1 MGPAETR
8 GAPFTRA
15 VEGSPADH
23 GIDESA
29 LADLIARGQREI
41 DEGHIPSFQL
51 AFARDG
57 KLAVWTTVG
66 AAKHGSRYVIF
77 SSTKPVVASAVWILM
92 GEGAIDVTRRVAELV
107 PEFDT
112 FGKDV
117 ITIEQVL
124 LHTSGFPAAPF
135 AALDWDDREK
145 RLERFGTW
153 RTNWEPGT
161 RFEYHPTSAHWVL
174 AELIERV
181 TGDDFRDFVRSRV
194 IEPLGLT
201 GLAGRRA
208 APAEQGDVNDLVAT
222 GSPATPDELEAVL
235 GIRELPV
242 TEVTTDALLTF
253 NHPDVRAVGVPGGGG
268 VSTAADLALFYQA
281 LLHNPLGQWKPEV
294 LADATSTVRNTFPDY
309 MGTPANRTRGLVVKG
324 DDKGSGL
331 RGMGRVVGPRSF
343 GHNGA
348 AGQTRVGRSRHRR
361 VVLLPDERDRRARD
375 SPVATRRRTREPRGR
390 VRPLGRDSRR
400 RLRSRFSPRFRPAPR
415 RARPSATLIP
425 ASTP

>member
-1 MGPAETR
+1 MLLVRVRSRLGRCNDLRPACLREPGWLASAVMRPAETR
-8 GAPFTRA
+8 GAPYTRT
-15 VEGSPADH
+15 VDGSPADH

-57 KLAVWTTVG
+57 KLAVWLTVG
-66 AAKHGSRYVIF
+66 AAEPGSRYVIF
-77 SSTKPVVASAVWILM
+77 SSTKPVVASAVWILI
-92 GEGAIDVTRRVAELV
+92 GEGAIDVSRRVAELV
-107 PEFDT
+107 PEFDS

-117 ITIEQVL
+117 ITIEEVL
-124 LHTSGFPAAPF
+124 LHTSGFPRAPF

-145 RLERFGTW
+145 RLERFRTW

-174 AELIERV
+174 AELIERA
-181 TGDDFRDFVRSRV
+181 TGGDFRDFVRSRV

-201 GLAGRRA
+201 GLQVGVP
-208 APAEQGDVNDLVAT
+208 PAEQGDVNDLVAT

-235 GIRELPV
+235 GIRELPL

-268 VSTAADLALFYQA
+268 ISTAADLALFYQA

-294 LADATSTVRNTFPDY
+294 LADATATVRNTFPDY
-309 MGTPANRTRGLVVKG
+309 LGTPANRTRGLVVKG
-324 DDKGSGL
+324 DDEGSGL

-348 AGQTRVGRSRHRR
+348 AGQ
-361 VVLLPDERDRRARD
+361 LAWADPDTGVSFCFLTNGIDEHEIRQWRRAAALANR
-375 SPVATRRRTREPRGR
+375 AGAC
-390 VRPLGRDSRR
+390 VR
-400 RLRSRFSPRFRPAPR
+400 
-415 RARPSATLIP
+415 
-425 ASTP
+425 